1 MSILYETLLQV
12 TPQQVVMWIIGGVL
26 IFLAIKKEMEPTLL
40 LPIGFGTILVNLP
53 LSGALTHYRLGEE
66 YISLERYEEL
76 LAQGAEGLHVE
87 HGALDVLLGPLATG
101 LAAWLTYGWRR
112 HRIGGLPV
120 LSTLPPVL
128 LNAVIIG
135 AELTVVLFPERTPA
149 LFFINMLS
157 VGIGQVIA
165 CVIGGLLLFTV
176 LKRVPT
182 LKNYWE

>member
-1 MSILYETLLQV
+1 MKNQKKSLSFLVQAGLIAALYCALSV
-12 TPQQVVMWIIGGVL
+12 
-26 IFLAIKKEMEPTLL
+26 A
-40 LPIGFGTILVNLP
+40 LPFMTFGTVQCR
-53 LSGALTHYRLGEE
+53 LSEALTILPVLTPAAVPGLVVGCLISNSIGLAMGANVAGAVDILLGTFATALAAILSRAWRRYRLK
-66 YISLERYEEL
+66 
-76 LAQGAEGLHVE
+76 
-87 HGALDVLLGPLATG
+87 
-101 LAAWLTYGWRR
+101 
-112 HRIGGLPV
+112 GLPV

-149 LFFINMLS
+149 LFLINMLS

-176 LKRVPT
+176 LKRAPT